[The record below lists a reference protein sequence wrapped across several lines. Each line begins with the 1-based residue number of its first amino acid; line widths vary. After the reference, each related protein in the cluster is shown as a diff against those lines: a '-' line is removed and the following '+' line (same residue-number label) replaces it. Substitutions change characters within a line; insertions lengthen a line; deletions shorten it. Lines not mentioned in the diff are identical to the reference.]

1 MYHSFLIHSSADLH
15 LGYFH
20 LLAIV
25 NSTAKDSGVHVSFS
39 VLNLLILEGCGLEAE
54 LQPGSTSSGTL
65 WIGPPVFREGGRLQ
79 RQSRRHADPGQHGVL
94 RLTQGRGWAGREA
107 AAGNAGP
114 LPRGFV
120 GG

>member
-1 MYHSFLIHSSADLH
+1 M
-15 LGYFH
+15 
-20 LLAIV
+20 
-25 NSTAKDSGVHVSFS
+25 SFS